1 MQYKITT
8 IPPSGRHKY
17 GNYLSAGNISKM
29 IVTYDNNGNG
39 TSGVGDKEDNNKDEQ
54 PIQKNYA
61 LVLSKATN
69 NFEWDDVVANNGVT
83 DIVKPIGYGD
93 LEIVPVFVGDI
104 SIVPKDTNDVAS
116 KRNYDIKGIEKGVT
130 IAVKGNGTSAAT
142 IEIKVDESFE
152 GTHGTLYI
160 PCSVY
165 SGPENQAPYLPS
177 YDANGNLIDDIDTAS
192 DYSDWHMARENCKTL
207 WLEYNFNITI
217 PVTNHYTMEITN
229 EIAAVNCDASGNII
243 SNTDIIHCQATM
255 YLGSKEVEGAV
266 YSLTLP
272 TDKEVKGLTINTES
286 GELTFG
292 SNFSFKGSQLEIK
305 IKATKDKTTI
315 YKIMTIVKQYPGAD
329 GSPAVIRWVV
339 PSVNVIK
346 LNPNTNKLTPNKISC
361 KVMKQVGEEAPVED
375 TTTTI
380 FYGYDTTNPLNQY
393 SSEITI
399 DASKSYIAFAL
410 KNSNNEIYEIETIQI
425 LKEGINGSS
434 GSSVYRLTLTNENA
448 SINADSDGNIYPNA
462 NRPTC
467 TATLYYGTKKV
478 SGTTYSITTNPTAT
492 GVTINSTTGVIT
504 FDSTF
509 NFTGT
514 SLEITVNA
522 MVESVIFG
530 TSIMT
535 VSKSMAGKK
544 GENGG
549 PGEKG
554 ENGTSIIWKGE
565 FASHPNNPENGWAYY
580 NSAEKKSFV
589 YQDGAWYQMT
599 IDGENGNNG
608 LSIVWKGDL
617 TTAPANPE
625 TNWCYRNTKDKKI
638 YIYNGSAWEL
648 MVLDGNDGEPGAKGD
663 NGLSVFITYHDNA
676 ITSTPSTPTGNGTT
690 DGWHTDATK
699 AANWMSQKVAASAS
713 EGTWG
718 APIQICGE
726 NGQNGVSIIWK
737 GEFASHPN
745 NPKNGWAYK
754 NTTDKKSYVYQD
766 GTWHQM
772 TVDGQN
778 GLSIVWK
785 GDLATAPSNPQLN
798 WCYRNTV
805 DKKIYIYN
813 GSAWELMVLD
823 GNDGKQGAKGDNG
836 LSVFI
841 TYHDNAITSTPA
853 TPTGNGTTDGW
864 HTNATKEANWMS
876 QKVAASASEGTWGA
890 PIQICGADGQAGQPG
905 KDAVSYWLDLS
916 TTEVVVTKGETEASP
931 NHITLKAYKQIGGN
945 SPTEITSTGV
955 IKWGYNT
962 SAPQNTATTIS
973 NIDTGY
979 AYIMVHLIVD
989 NVIYD
994 RQTISI
1000 LQDGDVGPKGDPGRQ
1015 GAAIRGPV
1023 DWKNQTTS
1031 RRWCNGTLVN
1041 ASYPEDAEFID
1052 IVVYN
1057 GVYYKCKASYEGAGS
1072 ETTAPPS
1079 EYWVATD
1086 KQYEFVSTNLLLAEN
1101 AKINFQTSNELYL
1114 MDNNGN
1120 VTAGAAGGNG
1130 ISFWAGANEPTNS
1143 NFRVNYDGS
1152 ITAKTG
1158 TFAGY
1163 IQMPY
1168 VRTSTL
1174 ERGNSSSYGVYVLPK
1189 NNAYLIVD
1197 SGFYGL
1203 GDGCFIKIPEP
1214 TAGLN
1219 GFTYHI
1225 IAQSNIATKGTA
1237 EGYYSASKDGYNHS
1251 ITIETVN
1258 KSQKLMQNVF
1268 YRDGV
1273 SKYHTLAFYSGT
1285 VVITCIPSFNDSNE
1299 YVWCVT
1305 QCEDIDCYI
1314 NDTLSAVMSKVYS
1327 DNSVEKI
1334 VCVNGQPTD
1343 DVSNSHI
1350 IYMIK

>member
-346 LNPNTNKLTPNKISC
+346 LNPNTNTNKLTPNKISC

-425 LKEGINGSS
+425 LKEGTNGSN
-434 GSSVYRLTLTNENA
+434 GESVYRLTLTNENA
-448 SINADSDGNIYPNA
+448 SINADKDGNIYPNA

-467 TATLYYGTKKV
+467 TATLYYGAKKV
-478 SGTTYSITTNPTAT
+478 SGTTYSITTNPTST

-522 MVESVIFG
+522 MVDGVIYG

-535 VSKSMAGKK
+535 VSKSMAGK
-544 GENGG
+544 NGG
-549 PGEKG
+549 KG
-554 ENGTSIIWKGE
+554 DNGTSIIWKGE
-565 FASHPNNPENGWAYY
+565 FASHPNSPENGWAYY
-580 NSAEKKSFV
+580 NTAQKKSFV
-589 YQDGAWYQMT
+589 YQDGSWYQMT
-599 IDGENGNNG
+599 VDGNNG

-617 TTAPANPE
+617 ATAPSNPQL
-625 TNWCYRNTKDKKI
+625 NWCYRDTKDKKI

-648 MVLDGNDGEPGAKGD
+648 MVLDGNDGEP
-663 NGLSVFITYHDNA
+663 
-676 ITSTPSTPTGNGTT
+676 
-690 DGWHTDATK
+690 
-699 AANWMSQKVAASAS
+699 
-713 EGTWG
+713 
-718 APIQICGE
+718 
-726 NGQNGVSIIWK
+726 
-737 GEFASHPN
+737 
-745 NPKNGWAYK
+745 
-754 NTTDKKSYVYQD
+754 
-766 GTWHQM
+766 
-772 TVDGQN
+772 
-778 GLSIVWK
+778 
-785 GDLATAPSNPQLN
+785 
-798 WCYRNTV
+798 
-805 DKKIYIYN
+805 
-813 GSAWELMVLD
+813 
-823 GNDGKQGAKGDNG
+823 GAKGDNG

-905 KDAVSYWLDLS
+905 KDAISYWLDLS
-916 TTEVVVTKGETEASP
+916 TTEVVVTKGEKEASP
-931 NHITLKAYKQIGGN
+931 NYIDLKAYKQIGGN

-962 SAPQNTATTIS
+962 AAPQNTATTIS
-973 NIDTGY
+973 NIDT
-979 AYIMVHLIVD
+979 AYTFIMVHLIVD

-1000 LQDGDVGPKGDPGRQ
+1000 LKDGDVGPQGDPGRQ

-1031 RRWCNGTLVN
+1031 RRWCNGVLEN
-1041 ASYPEDAEFID
+1041 PKNPEDAEFID

-1057 GVYYKCKASYEGAGS
+1057 GTYYKCKTSYEGAGS

-1114 MDNNGN
+1114 MDDNGN

-1130 ISFWAGANEPTNS
+1130 ISFWAGANEPANS

-1168 VRTSTL
+1168 IRTSTL

>member
-39 TSGVGDKEDNNKDEQ
+39 TSGVGDKEDSNKDEQ

-61 LVLSKATN
+61 LVLSKTTN
-69 NFEWDDVVANNGVT
+69 NFEWDDVAANNGVT

-116 KRNYDIKGIEKGVT
+116 NRNYDIKGIEKGVT

-142 IEIKVDESFE
+142 IEIKVDESFD

-217 PVTNHYTMEITN
+217 PVTNHYTLELTN
-229 EIAAVNCDASGNII
+229 EIAGINCDSDGKIYPNAVRP
-243 SNTDIIHCQATM
+243 TCQATL
-255 YLGSKEVEGAV
+255 YYGAKKV
-266 YSLTLP
+266 SGATYSISI
-272 TDKEVKGLTINTES
+272 DESRNAQGVTINTS
-286 GELTFG
+286 TGELTFG
-292 SNFSFKGSQLEIK
+292 SNFTFNGTTLEVK
-305 IKATKDKTTI
+305 VTGNANGALQS
-315 YKIMTIVKQYPGAD
+315 KIMTIVKQYPGAD
-329 GSPAVIRWVV
+329 GTPATTRWVV
-339 PSVNVIK
+339 PSVNTIK
-346 LNPNTNKLTPNKISC
+346 FNPNTNVMTPSSVSC
-361 KVMKQVGEEAPVED
+361 KVMKQVGEDAPIED
-375 TTTTI
+375 TGTTI
-380 FYGYDTTNPLNQY
+380 YYGYNTTNPLTPY
-393 SSEITI
+393 TKPISP
-399 DASKSYIAFAL
+399 DASKDYMVFAL
-410 KNSNNEIYEIETIQI
+410 KNGSNDVYEIETIQI
-425 LKEGINGSS
+425 IKDGINGSS

-467 TATLYYGTKKV
+467 TATLYYGTTKV
-478 SGTTYSITTNPTAT
+478 SGTTYSITTNPTST

-504 FDSTF
+504 LDSTF

-522 MVESVIFG
+522 MVDGVIFG

-544 GENGG
+544 GGN
-549 PGEKG
+549 G

-565 FASHPNNPENGWAYY
+565 FSSHPNNPENGWAYY

-599 IDGENGNNG
+599 ADGLDGNNG

-617 TTAPANPE
+617 ATAPANPE
-625 TNWCYRNTKDKKI
+625 TNWCYRDTDNGKV

-648 MVLDGNDGEPGAKGD
+648 MVLDGNDGQPGAKGD
-663 NGLSVFITYHDNA
+663 DGLSVFITYHDNA

-726 NGQNGVSIIWK
+726 DGQNGVSIIWK

-745 NPKNGWAYK
+745 NPENGWAYK

-766 GTWHQM
+766 GAWYQM
-772 TVDGQN
+772 TVDGLDGNN

-785 GDLATAPSNPQLN
+785 GDLTTAPSNPETN
-798 WCYRNTV
+798 WCYRNTG
-805 DKKIYIYN
+805 DKRIYIYN
-813 GSAWELMVLD
+813 GIAWELMVLD
-823 GNDGKQGAKGDNG
+823 GNDGQPGAKGDDG

-841 TYHDNAITSTPA
+841 TYHDNAITSTPS

-864 HTNATKEANWMS
+864 HTDATKAANWMS

-890 PIQICGADGQAGQPG
+890 PIQICGADGSNGNDGQPG
-905 KDAVSYWLDLS
+905 ADAVSYWLDLS

-962 SAPQNTATTIS
+962 AAPQNTATTIN
-973 NIDTGY
+973 NIDT
-979 AYIMVHLIVD
+979 ASTYIMVHLIVD

-1000 LQDGDVGPKGDPGRQ
+1000 LKDGDVGPQGDPGRQ

-1031 RRWCNGTLVN
+1031 RRWCNGTLAN
-1041 ASYPEDAEFID
+1041 IKYPEDAEFID

-1057 GVYYKCKASYEGAGS
+1057 GVYYKCKTSYEGAGS

-1114 MDNNGN
+1114 MDNEGN

-1130 ISFWAGANEPTNS
+1130 ISFWAGANEPANS

-1174 ERGNSSSYGVYVLPK
+1174 ERGNSSSYGIYVLPK

-1225 IAQSNIATKGTA
+1225 IAQSNIATKGTS

-1314 NDTLSAVMSKVYS
+1314 NNELSAVMSKVYS

>member
-217 PVTNHYTMEITN
+217 PVTNHYTLELTN
-229 EIAAVNCDASGNII
+229 EIAGINCDSDGKIYPNAVRPTCKAIMYYGIEEVADATYSI
-243 SNTDIIHCQATM
+243 SIDESRNAQ
-255 YLGSKEVEGAV
+255 GV
-266 YSLTLP
+266 
-272 TDKEVKGLTINTES
+272 TINTS
-286 GELTFG
+286 TGELTFG
-292 SNFSFKGSQLEIK
+292 SNFTFNGTTLEVK
-305 IKATKDKTTI
+305 VTGNANGALQS
-315 YKIMTIVKQYPGAD
+315 KIMTIVKQYPGAD
-329 GSPAVIRWVV
+329 GTPATTRWVV
-339 PSVNVIK
+339 PSVNTIK
-346 LNPNTNKLTPNKISC
+346 FNPNTNVMTPSSVSC
-361 KVMKQVGEEAPVED
+361 KVMKQVGEDAPIED

-380 FYGYDTTNPLNQY
+380 YYGYGNGNTTINPLTPY
-393 SSEITI
+393 TGPVSPE
-399 DASKSYIAFAL
+399 ASKDYLVFAL
-410 KNSNNEIYEIETIQI
+410 KNGSNDVYEIETIQI
-425 LKEGINGSS
+425 IKDGINGSS

-478 SGTTYSITTNPTAT
+478 SNATYSITTNPTST

-504 FDSTF
+504 LDSTF

-514 SLEITVNA
+514 SLEITVTA
-522 MVESVIFG
+522 MVDGLIYG

-565 FASHPNNPENGWAYY
+565 FASHPDNPQNGWAYY
-580 NSAEKKSFV
+580 NTAQKKSFV
-589 YQDGAWYQMT
+589 YQDGTWY
-599 IDGENGNNG
+599 
-608 LSIVWKGDL
+608 
-617 TTAPANPE
+617 
-625 TNWCYRNTKDKKI
+625 
-638 YIYNGSAWEL
+638 
-648 MVLDGNDGEPGAKGD
+648 
-663 NGLSVFITYHDNA
+663 
-676 ITSTPSTPTGNGTT
+676 
-690 DGWHTDATK
+690 
-699 AANWMSQKVAASAS
+699 
-713 EGTWG
+713 
-718 APIQICGE
+718 
-726 NGQNGVSIIWK
+726 
-737 GEFASHPN
+737 
-745 NPKNGWAYK
+745 
-754 NTTDKKSYVYQD
+754 
-766 GTWHQM
+766 QM
-772 TVDGQN
+772 TVDGIDGQNGKDGQDGSN

-785 GDLATAPSNPQLN
+785 GDLASAPSNPQTN
-798 WCYRNTV
+798 WCYRDTDNGKV
-805 DKKIYIYN
+805 YIYN
-813 GSAWELMVLD
+813 GLAWELMVLD
-823 GNDGKQGAKGDNG
+823 GSDGTDGAKGEDG

-853 TPTGNGTTDGW
+853 TPTGNGTTNGW
-864 HTNATKEANWMS
+864 HTTATKDANWMS

-890 PIQICGADGQAGQPG
+890 PIQICGADGQNGNDGA
-905 KDAVSYWLDLS
+905 DAVSYWLVLS

-931 NHITLKAYKQIGGN
+931 NYITLQAYKQIGGN

-962 SAPQNTATTIS
+962 AAPQNTATTIS

-979 AYIMVHLIVD
+979 TYIMVHLIVD

-1000 LQDGDVGPKGDPGRQ
+1000 LKDGADGDVGPQGRQ

-1031 RRWCNGTLVN
+1031 RRWCNGTLIN
-1041 ASYPEDAEFID
+1041 TSYPEDAEFID

-1057 GVYYKCKASYEGAGS
+1057 GVYYKCKTSYEGAGS
-1072 ETTAPPS
+1072 ETTAPS
-1079 EYWVATD
+1079 STYWVATD

-1114 MDNNGN
+1114 MDSNGN
-1120 VTAGAAGGNG
+1120 VTAGAAGGDSVN
-1130 ISFWAGANEPTNS
+1130 FWAGANEPGNGTFKVYNNGTMEATKGKFGVLEIGKDQWGKEKLYGTS
-1143 NFRVNYDGS
+1143 TQTDGS
-1152 ITAKTG
+1152 LNNLSIQPEAFKMEGADQNGNVLESVTIVPHQDTDRYDLKGVITVKTKSTTDNG
-1158 TFAGY
+1158 LYTNGMVEAQGFTKSINNHNLFSPFSPLNNLEITFVTDTNYFTKSNGY
-1163 IQMPY
+1163 WGWKGMYLNKVSTSTYPY
-1168 VRTSTL
+1168 VIVNSSGEWCFARTSTAT
-1174 ERGNSSSYGVYVLPK
+1174 SGVGTGIYTSDHIK
-1189 NNAYLIVD
+1189 QNNRLYIV
-1197 SGFYGL
+1197 
-1203 GDGCFIKIPEP
+1203 I
-1214 TAGLN
+1214 
-1219 GFTYHI
+1219 
-1225 IAQSNIATKGTA
+1225 
-1237 EGYYSASKDGYNHS
+1237 
-1251 ITIETVN
+1251 
-1258 KSQKLMQNVF
+1258 
-1268 YRDGV
+1268 
-1273 SKYHTLAFYSGT
+1273 
-1285 VVITCIPSFNDSNE
+1285 
-1299 YVWCVT
+1299 
-1305 QCEDIDCYI
+1305 
-1314 NDTLSAVMSKVYS
+1314 
-1327 DNSVEKI
+1327 
-1334 VCVNGQPTD
+1334 
-1343 DVSNSHI
+1343 
-1350 IYMIK
+1350 

>member
-346 LNPNTNKLTPNKISC
+346 LNPNTNTNKLTPNKISC

-425 LKEGINGSS
+425 IKDGINGSS
-434 GSSVYRLTLTNENA
+434 GSSVYRLTLTNENT

-467 TATLYYGTKKV
+467 TATLYYGTTEV
-478 SGTTYSITTNPTAT
+478 SDATYSITTNPTST

-504 FDSTF
+504 LDSTF

-522 MVESVIFG
+522 MVDGVIYG

-535 VSKSMAGKK
+535 VSKSMAG
-544 GENGG
+544 
-549 PGEKG
+549 
-554 ENGTSIIWKGE
+554 
-565 FASHPNNPENGWAYY
+565 
-580 NSAEKKSFV
+580 
-589 YQDGAWYQMT
+589 
-599 IDGENGNNG
+599 NNG
-608 LSIVWKGDL
+608 EDS
-617 TTAPANPE
+617 
-625 TNWCYRNTKDKKI
+625 
-638 YIYNGSAWEL
+638 
-648 MVLDGNDGEPGAKGD
+648 
-663 NGLSVFITYHDNA
+663 
-676 ITSTPSTPTGNGTT
+676 
-690 DGWHTDATK
+690 
-699 AANWMSQKVAASAS
+699 
-713 EGTWG
+713 
-718 APIQICGE
+718 
-726 NGQNGVSIIWK
+726 
-737 GEFASHPN
+737 
-745 NPKNGWAYK
+745 
-754 NTTDKKSYVYQD
+754 
-766 GTWHQM
+766 
-772 TVDGQN
+772 
-778 GLSIVWK
+778 
-785 GDLATAPSNPQLN
+785 
-798 WCYRNTV
+798 
-805 DKKIYIYN
+805 
-813 GSAWELMVLD
+813 
-823 GNDGKQGAKGDNG
+823 
-836 LSVFI
+836 
-841 TYHDNAITSTPA
+841 
-853 TPTGNGTTDGW
+853 
-864 HTNATKEANWMS
+864 
-876 QKVAASASEGTWGA
+876 
-890 PIQICGADGQAGQPG
+890 
-905 KDAVSYWLDLS
+905 VSYWLDLS
-916 TTEVVVTKGETEASP
+916 TTAVVVAKGATAATPSSV
-931 NHITLKAYKQIGGN
+931 TLKAYKQIGGN

-955 IKWGYNT
+955 IKWGYST
-962 SAPQNTATTIS
+962 PVPQRTETTIS
-973 NIDTGY
+973 NIDT
-979 AYIMVHLIVD
+979 ASTYIMVHLIVD

-994 RQTISI
+994 RQTIAI
-1000 LQDGDVGPKGDPGRQ
+1000 IKDGADGEVGPQGRQ

-1023 DWKNQTTS
+1023 DWKNQVTS
-1031 RRWCNGTLVN
+1031 RRWCNGVLEN
-1041 ASYPEDAEFID
+1041 PKYPEDAEFID

-1057 GVYYKCKASYEGAGS
+1057 GTYYKCKTSYEGAGS

-1114 MDNNGN
+1114 MDDNGN

-1130 ISFWAGANEPTNS
+1130 ISFWAGANEPANS

-1168 VRTSTL
+1168 IRTSTL

>member
-1 MQYKITT
+1 MRFKNIT
-8 IPPSGRHKY
+8 IPAEGRNKY
-17 GNYLSAGNISKM
+17 GNYMSSSEVQKSVVRVTYNGNNTTGGNEVKKPEEEQKDVYTLFLSKSTIKFDSKKLLEGNVTESIDVLGFVNSFTGDTFVGNIDTIPTEDIEKNNDYYD
-29 IVTYDNNGNG
+29 IV
-39 TSGVGDKEDNNKDEQ
+39 GVAEKGMT
-54 PIQKNYA
+54 I
-61 LVLSKATN
+61 S
-69 NFEWDDVVANNGVT
+69 VANNGT
-83 DIVKPIGYGD
+83 KNTQIQI
-93 LEIVPVFVGDI
+93 
-104 SIVPKDTNDVAS
+104 TC
-116 KRNYDIKGIEKGVT
+116 
-130 IAVKGNGTSAAT
+130 TSAAT
-142 IEIKVDESFE
+142 ENEVKM
-152 GTHGTLYI
+152 GTLI
-160 PCSVY
+160 VPCSVY
-165 SGPENQAPYLPS
+165 KKSGDVSLGPYINDWASEKDNCYTLYLEVQWEISVLP
-177 YDANGNLIDDIDTAS
+177 AS
-192 DYSDWHMARENCKTL
+192 NAYTL
-207 WLEYNFNITI
+207 EL
-217 PVTNHYTMEITN
+217 TN
-229 EIAAVNCDASGNII
+229 EIAGINCDSDGHIYPNAVRPTCKAIMYYGIEEVTDATYSI
-243 SNTDIIHCQATM
+243 SIDESRNAQ
-255 YLGSKEVEGAV
+255 GV
-266 YSLTLP
+266 
-272 TDKEVKGLTINTES
+272 TINTS
-286 GELTFG
+286 TGELTFG
-292 SNFSFKGSQLEIK
+292 SNFTFVGTTLEVKVTGNANGAIQS
-305 IKATKDKTTI
+305 
-315 YKIMTIVKQYPGAD
+315 KIMTIVKQYPGAD
-329 GSPAVIRWVV
+329 GTPATTRWVV
-339 PSVNVIK
+339 PSVNTIK
-346 LNPNTNKLTPNKISC
+346 FNPNTNVMTPSSVSC
-361 KVMKQVGEEAPVED
+361 KVMKQVGEDAPVED
-375 TTTTI
+375 TATTI
-380 FYGYDTTNPLNQY
+380 YYGYNTTNPLTPY
-393 SSEITI
+393 TGPVSPE
-399 DASKSYIAFAL
+399 ASKDYLVFAL
-410 KNSNNEIYEIETIQI
+410 KNGSNDVYEIETIQI
-425 LKEGINGSS
+425 IKDGINGSS

-467 TATLYYGTKKV
+467 TATLYYGAKKV
-478 SGTTYSITTNPTAT
+478 SDATYSITTNPTAT

-514 SLEITVNA
+514 SLEITVTA
-522 MVESVIFG
+522 MVESVVYG

-535 VSKSMAGKK
+535 VSKSMAGK
-544 GENGG
+544 NGG
-549 PGEKG
+549 KG
-554 ENGTSIIWKGE
+554 DNGTSIIWKGD

-580 NSAEKKSFV
+580 NTAQKKSFV
-589 YQDGAWYQMT
+589 YQDGSWYQMT
-599 IDGENGNNG
+599 VDGNNG

-617 TTAPANPE
+617 ATAPSNPQL
-625 TNWCYRNTKDKKI
+625 NWCYRNTGDKKI

-648 MVLDGNDGEPGAKGD
+648 MVLDGNDGKQGAKGD

-676 ITSTPSTPTGNGTT
+676 IDSTPATPTENGTT
-690 DGWHTDATK
+690 NGWHTDATK

-718 APIQICGE
+718 APIQICGADG
-726 NGQNGVSIIWK
+726 NNGVSIIWK

-745 NPKNGWAYK
+745 NPENGWAYK

-766 GTWHQM
+766 GSWHQM

-798 WCYRNTV
+798 WCYRNTG

-841 TYHDNAITSTPA
+841 TYHDNAITSMPD
-853 TPTGNGTTDGW
+853 TPTENGTTNGW

-905 KDAVSYWLDLS
+905 KDAISYWLDLS

-931 NHITLKAYKQIGGN
+931 NYIDLKAYKQIGGN

-962 SAPQNTATTIS
+962 AAPQESATTIS
-973 NIDTGY
+973 NIDT
-979 AYIMVHLIVD
+979 AYTFIMVHLIVD

-1000 LQDGDVGPKGDPGRQ
+1000 LKDGDVGPQGNPGRQ

-1023 DWKNQTTS
+1023 DWKNQTAS
-1031 RRWCNGTLVN
+1031 RRWCNGTLTN

-1052 IVVYN
+1052 IVVFN
-1057 GVYYKCKASYEGAGS
+1057 GTYYKCKTSYEGAGS
-1072 ETTAPPS
+1072 ETTAPS
-1079 EYWVATD
+1079 STYWVATD

-1114 MDNNGN
+1114 MDDNGN

-1130 ISFWAGANEPTNS
+1130 ISFWAGANEPANS

-1168 VRTSTL
+1168 IRTSTL

-1225 IAQSNIATKGTA
+1225 IAQSNIATKGAA

>member
-346 LNPNTNKLTPNKISC
+346 LNPNTNTNKLTPNKISC

-425 LKEGINGSS
+425 LKEGTNGSN
-434 GSSVYRLTLTNENA
+434 GESVYRLTLTNENA
-448 SINADSDGNIYPNA
+448 SINADKDGNIYPNA

-467 TATLYYGTKKV
+467 TATLYYGTTKV
-478 SGTTYSITTNPTAT
+478 SGATYSITTNPTST

-504 FDSTF
+504 LDSTF

-522 MVESVIFG
+522 MVDGVIYG

-535 VSKSMAGKK
+535 VSKSMAGK
-544 GENGG
+544 NGG
-549 PGEKG
+549 KG
-554 ENGTSIIWKGE
+554 DNGTSIIWKGE
-565 FASHPNNPENGWAYY
+565 FASHPNNPENGWAYK
-580 NSAEKKSFV
+580 NTTDKKSYV

-599 IDGENGNNG
+599 ADGIDGQKG
-608 LSIVWKGDL
+608 LSIVWKGEL
-617 TTAPANPE
+617 ATAPSNPQL
-625 TNWCYRNTKDKKI
+625 NWCYRNTGDKRI
-638 YIYNGSAWEL
+638 YIYNGIAWEL
-648 MVLDGNDGEPGAKGD
+648 MVLDGNDGQPGAKGD

-676 ITSTPSTPTGNGTT
+676 IDSTPATPTGNGTT

-718 APIQICGE
+718 APIQICG
-726 NGQNGVSIIWK
+726 
-737 GEFASHPN
+737 
-745 NPKNGWAYK
+745 
-754 NTTDKKSYVYQD
+754 
-766 GTWHQM
+766 
-772 TVDGQN
+772 
-778 GLSIVWK
+778 
-785 GDLATAPSNPQLN
+785 
-798 WCYRNTV
+798 
-805 DKKIYIYN
+805 
-813 GSAWELMVLD
+813 
-823 GNDGKQGAKGDNG
+823 
-836 LSVFI
+836 
-841 TYHDNAITSTPA
+841 
-853 TPTGNGTTDGW
+853 
-864 HTNATKEANWMS
+864 
-876 QKVAASASEGTWGA
+876 
-890 PIQICGADGQAGQPG
+890 ADGQAGQPG
-905 KDAVSYWLDLS
+905 KDAISYWLDLS

-931 NHITLKAYKQIGGN
+931 NYITLQAYKQIGGN

-962 SAPQNTATTIS
+962 AAPQNTATTIS
-973 NIDTGY
+973 NIDT
-979 AYIMVHLIVD
+979 ASTYIMVHLIVD

-1000 LQDGDVGPKGDPGRQ
+1000 LKDGTNGDVGPKGDPGRQ

-1023 DWKNQTTS
+1023 DWKNQVTS
-1031 RRWCNGTLVN
+1031 RRWCNGVLEN
-1041 ASYPEDAEFID
+1041 PKYPEDAEFID

-1057 GVYYKCKASYEGAGS
+1057 GVYYKCKTSYEGAGS
-1072 ETTAPPS
+1072 ETTAPS
-1079 EYWVATD
+1079 STYWVATD

-1114 MDNNGN
+1114 MDSNGN
-1120 VTAGAAGGNG
+1120 VTAGAAGGDSVN
-1130 ISFWAGANEPTNS
+1130 FWAGANEP
-1143 NFRVNYDGS
+1143 VN
-1152 ITAKTG
+1152 G
-1158 TFAGY
+1158 TFK
-1163 IQMPY
+1163 
-1168 VRTSTL
+1168 
-1174 ERGNSSSYGVYVLPK
+1174 VY
-1189 NNAYLIVD
+1189 NN
-1197 SGFYGL
+1197 GTM
-1203 GDGCFIKIPEP
+1203 E
-1214 TAGLN
+1214 
-1219 GFTYHI
+1219 
-1225 IAQSNIATKGTA
+1225 ATKGKFGVLEIGEDQWGKEKLYGTSTQTDGSLNNLSIQPEA
-1237 EGYYSASKDGYNHS
+1237 FKMEGADQNGNVLESV
-1251 ITIETVN
+1251 TIVPHQDTERYDL
-1258 KSQKLMQNVF
+1258 K
-1268 YRDGV
+1268 G
-1273 SKYHTLAFYSGT
+1273 
-1285 VVITCIPSFNDSNE
+1285 VITVKTKSTTDNGLYTNGMVEAQGFTKSINNHYLFSPFSPLNNLEITFVTDTNYFTESNGYWVWKGMYLNKVSTSTYP
-1299 YVWCVT
+1299 YVIKNSSGEWCFAKSSTATSGVGT
-1305 QCEDIDCYI
+1305 GIYTSDHIKQNNRLYI
-1314 NDTLSAVMSKVYS
+1314 V
-1327 DNSVEKI
+1327 I
-1334 VCVNGQPTD
+1334 
-1343 DVSNSHI
+1343 
-1350 IYMIK
+1350 

>member
-69 NFEWDDVVANNGVT
+69 NFEWDDVVANNGIT

-346 LNPNTNKLTPNKISC
+346 LNPNTNTNKLTPNKISC

-425 LKEGINGSS
+425 IKDGINGSS
-434 GSSVYRLTLTNENA
+434 GSSVYRLTLTNENT

-467 TATLYYGTKKV
+467 TATLYYGAKKV

-522 MVESVIFG
+522 MVDGVIYG

-535 VSKSMAGKK
+535 VSKSMAGK
-544 GENGG
+544 NGG
-549 PGEKG
+549 KG
-554 ENGTSIIWKGE
+554 DNGTSIIWKGE
-565 FASHPNNPENGWAYY
+565 FSSHPNNPE
-580 NSAEKKSFV
+580 
-589 YQDGAWYQMT
+589 
-599 IDGENGNNG
+599 
-608 LSIVWKGDL
+608 
-617 TTAPANPE
+617 
-625 TNWCYRNTKDKKI
+625 
-638 YIYNGSAWEL
+638 
-648 MVLDGNDGEPGAKGD
+648 
-663 NGLSVFITYHDNA
+663 
-676 ITSTPSTPTGNGTT
+676 
-690 DGWHTDATK
+690 
-699 AANWMSQKVAASAS
+699 
-713 EGTWG
+713 
-718 APIQICGE
+718 
-726 NGQNGVSIIWK
+726 
-737 GEFASHPN
+737 
-745 NPKNGWAYK
+745 NGWAYK

-766 GTWHQM
+766 GSWHQM

-905 KDAVSYWLDLS
+905 KDAISYWLDLS
-916 TTEVVVTKGETEASP
+916 TTEVVVTKGEKEASP
-931 NHITLKAYKQIGGN
+931 NYIDLKAYKQIGGN

-962 SAPQNTATTIS
+962 AAPQNTATTIS
-973 NIDTGY
+973 NIDT
-979 AYIMVHLIVD
+979 AYTFIMVHLIVD

-1000 LQDGDVGPKGDPGRQ
+1000 LKDGDVGPQGDPGRQ

-1031 RRWCNGTLVN
+1031 RRWCNGVLEN
-1041 ASYPEDAEFID
+1041 PKYPEDAEFID

-1057 GVYYKCKASYEGAGS
+1057 GTYYKCKTSYEGAGS

-1114 MDNNGN
+1114 MDDNGN

-1130 ISFWAGANEPTNS
+1130 ISFWAGANEPANS

-1168 VRTSTL
+1168 IRTSTL

>member
-346 LNPNTNKLTPNKISC
+346 LNPNTNTNKLTPNKISC

-425 LKEGINGSS
+425 LKEGTNGSN
-434 GSSVYRLTLTNENA
+434 GESVYRLTLTNENA
-448 SINADSDGNIYPNA
+448 SINADKDGNIYPNA

-467 TATLYYGTKKV
+467 TATLYYGTTKV
-478 SGTTYSITTNPTAT
+478 PNATYSITTNPTST

-522 MVESVIFG
+522 MVDGVIYG

-535 VSKSMAGKK
+535 VSKSMAGK
-544 GENGG
+544 NGG
-549 PGEKG
+549 KG
-554 ENGTSIIWKGE
+554 DNGTSIIWKGE
-565 FASHPNNPENGWAYY
+565 FASHPNSPENGWAYY
-580 NSAEKKSFV
+580 NTAQKKSFV
-589 YQDGAWYQMT
+589 YQDGSWYQMT
-599 IDGENGNNG
+599 VDGNNG

-617 TTAPANPE
+617 ATAPSNPQL
-625 TNWCYRNTKDKKI
+625 NWCYRDTKDKKI

-648 MVLDGNDGEPGAKGD
+648 MVLDGNDGEP
-663 NGLSVFITYHDNA
+663 
-676 ITSTPSTPTGNGTT
+676 
-690 DGWHTDATK
+690 
-699 AANWMSQKVAASAS
+699 
-713 EGTWG
+713 
-718 APIQICGE
+718 
-726 NGQNGVSIIWK
+726 
-737 GEFASHPN
+737 
-745 NPKNGWAYK
+745 
-754 NTTDKKSYVYQD
+754 
-766 GTWHQM
+766 
-772 TVDGQN
+772 
-778 GLSIVWK
+778 
-785 GDLATAPSNPQLN
+785 
-798 WCYRNTV
+798 
-805 DKKIYIYN
+805 
-813 GSAWELMVLD
+813 
-823 GNDGKQGAKGDNG
+823 GAKGDNG

-905 KDAVSYWLDLS
+905 KDAISYWLDLS
-916 TTEVVVTKGETEASP
+916 TTEVVVTKGEKEASP
-931 NHITLKAYKQIGGN
+931 NYIDLKAYKQIGGN

-962 SAPQNTATTIS
+962 AAPQNTATTIS
-973 NIDTGY
+973 NIDT
-979 AYIMVHLIVD
+979 AYTFIMVHLIVD

-1000 LQDGDVGPKGDPGRQ
+1000 LKDGDVGPQGDPGRQ

-1031 RRWCNGTLVN
+1031 RRWCNGVLEN
-1041 ASYPEDAEFID
+1041 PKNPEDAEFID

-1057 GVYYKCKASYEGAGS
+1057 GTYYKCKTSYEGAGS

-1114 MDNNGN
+1114 MDDNGN

-1130 ISFWAGANEPTNS
+1130 ISFWAGANEPANS

-1168 VRTSTL
+1168 IRTSTL